1 MNDREKMI
9 IDFYENGK
17 LPLVFRIDMKIQEIK
32 YKWKHRKELKNEFRY
47 NRMVDSNRSDTISNN
62 SNDNVRTNELYQT
75 ISKGE

>member
-17 LPLVFRIDMKIQEIK
+17 LPIVFRIDMKIQEIK
-32 YKWKHRKELKNEFRY
+32 YKWKHRKELKNEFRHI
-47 NRMVDSNRSDTISNN
+47 RVVDTNRSDTILNNGN
-62 SNDNVRTNELYQT
+62 SNTRTNELYQT